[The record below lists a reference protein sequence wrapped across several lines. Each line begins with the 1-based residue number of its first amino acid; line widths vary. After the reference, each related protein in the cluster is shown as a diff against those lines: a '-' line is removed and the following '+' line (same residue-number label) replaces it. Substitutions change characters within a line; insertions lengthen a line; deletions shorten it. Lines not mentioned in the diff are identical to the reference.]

1 MERLNHLTPENSPIA
16 SQEVL
21 VTEAQLTEKIGEVID
36 GGQIKVE
43 PFIEGETYKRADVY
57 VGVKADK
64 DEIALKNEAHF
75 LSDGSGYFDASEF
88 DWKSKEGSLKEAELI
103 RNKLINKIGI
113 DVAPWYLSDELL
125 SKKVDENEP
134 LSQAFELSVGDA
146 KLQLLNFSKE
156 HNVTE
161 EQLELLRKTLLK
173 VVTAAGAG
181 IMESVAGVAF
191 VDHADLNGE
200 NRYSDYGGA
209 IGLFKNYNGALFL
222 SDRLLWDSDLNSN
235 KYNLDEDRSR
245 LETTFAHEL
254 GHAAQN
260 FNWSTY
266 DKALGWR
273 QRSYEVVDDFGN
285 VVKGSIHTLGS
296 PGETQKVFKDGS
308 IQEVPTKEH
317 FDEEAVSGVK
327 PNTSYGSTQ
336 GAEDF
341 AEASVP
347 FFLDGRST
355 DKIDPIRLEAI
366 SSTIHEKY
374 ADKNVVNGPYI
385 VEARELS
392 FDELRQQAE
401 AIDIPP
407 QTLTV
412 KVNANVEAAEKTGYN
427 RYEDIVDDY
436 GNQVKGVRPPAYYE

>member
-1 MERLNHLTPENSPIA
+1 MEHLNQPTPENKPVGA
-16 SQEVL
+16 QEVL
-21 VTEAQLTEKIGEVID
+21 VSEAQLTEKIGEVID
-36 GGQIKVE
+36 DGQIKIE
-43 PFIEGETYKRADVY
+43 PFIESETYKRPDVY

-64 DEIALKNEAHF
+64 DEIVLKNEAHF
-75 LSDGSGYFDASEF
+75 LSDGSGYFDATEF
-88 DWKSKEGSLKEAELI
+88 DWKNKEGALKEAELI
-103 RNKLINKIGI
+103 RKKAINKVGLDI
-113 DVAPWYLSDELL
+113 APWYLNDELL
-125 SKKVDENEP
+125 SGKVDKNEP

-146 KLQLLNFSKE
+146 KLQLLNFSTE
-156 HNVTE
+156 HVVADE
-161 EQLELLRKTLLK
+161 HVELLRKTLLN

-191 VDHADLNGE
+191 VDHKDLNGE
-200 NRYSDYGGA
+200 NRYDAYGGA

-222 SDRLLWDSDLNSN
+222 SDRLLWDSDLDSD
-235 KYNLDEDRSR
+235 KYKLDEDRSR

-266 DKALGWR
+266 EKALGWQR
-273 QRSYEVVDDFGN
+273 RSYEVVDDFGN
-285 VVKGSIHTLGS
+285 VVKGNIHTLGA
-296 PGETQKVFKDGS
+296 PGEVQKVFKDGS

-317 FDEEAVSGVK
+317 FDEQAIRSMK

-336 GAEDF
+336 APEDF

-347 FFLDGRST
+347 FFLDGRNT

-374 ADKNVVNGPYI
+374 ADRNVVNGPYI

-392 FDELRQQAE
+392 FGDLRQQAE
-401 AIDIPP
+401 AITVPP

-412 KVNANVEAAEKTGYN
+412 KVSASVETAEKQKYN